1 MMTIFRVAEYPEER
15 EVSVDSIQLTD
26 LILNDRFAVM
36 QRASTPSFFTGPV

>member
-15 EVSVDSIQLTD
+15 GIRRFNQLTD

-36 QRASTPSFFTGPV
+36 ERASTPSFFTDPV